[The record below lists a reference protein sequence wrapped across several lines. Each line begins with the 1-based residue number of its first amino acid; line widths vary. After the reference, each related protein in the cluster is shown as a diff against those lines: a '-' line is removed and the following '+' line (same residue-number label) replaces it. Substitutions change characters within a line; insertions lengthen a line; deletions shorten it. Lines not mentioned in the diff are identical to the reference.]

1 MKSTV
6 IKKVMIAT
14 DGSVNTEKAIIT
26 GIEIAK
32 AMEAKLY
39 AVHVV
44 PHIHAP
50 VAKGGGLSKARE
62 EHVISDGE
70 KAIDHVEELAKE
82 AGVDVVKKVLEGN
95 PGDEIIKFAQENDID
110 LIVMGRLGKSGVS
123 RFLIGGVSD
132 KVVRGSNVEVLIAR

>member
-14 DGSVNTEKAIIT
+14 DGSINTEKAVIT
-26 GIEIAK
+26 GVEIAK

-95 PGDEIIKFAQENDID
+95 PGNEIIRFAQENDID

>member
-14 DGSVNTEKAIIT
+14 DGSINTEKAVIT

-32 AMEAKLY
+32 SMEAKLY
-39 AVHVV
+39 TIHVV
-44 PHIHAP
+44 PQIHAP

-62 EHVISDGE
+62 EHVRSDGE
-70 KAIDHVEELAKE
+70 KAIDHVEELAKK
-82 AGVDVVKKVLEGN
+82 AGLEVEKKLVEGN
-95 PGDEIIKFAQENDID
+95 PGNEIIRFAQENDID

-132 KVVRGSNVEVLIAR
+132 KVVRGSDVEVLIAR

>member
-1 MKSTV
+1 MKSNV

-14 DGSVNTEKAIIT
+14 DGSVNTEKAVIT

-32 AMEAKLY
+32 SMEAKLY

-44 PHIHAP
+44 PDIHAP

-62 EHVISDGE
+62 EHIKSDGE
-70 KAIDHVEELAKE
+70 KSIDHVEELAKK
-82 AGVDVVKKVLEGN
+82 AGIEVEKKVLSGN
-95 PGDEIIKFAQENDID
+95 PGNEIIKFAHENDID
-110 LIVMGRLGKSGVS
+110 LIVMGRLGKSGAT

-132 KVVRGSNVEVLIAR
+132 KVVRGSSVEVLIAR

>member
-14 DGSVNTEKAIIT
+14 DGSINTEKAVIT
-26 GIEIAK
+26 GVEIAK
-32 AMEAKLY
+32 SMEAKLY
-39 AVHVV
+39 AIHVV

-70 KAIDHVEELAKE
+70 KAIDHVEELAKK
-82 AGVDVVKKVLEGN
+82 AGVDVEKRVLEGN
-95 PGDEIIKFAQENDID
+95 PGKEIIRFAQENDID

-132 KVVRGSNVEVLIAR
+132 KVVRGSDVEVLIAR